1 MLEAAEVVALVAAVA
16 VVTADIEGV
25 GVAEL
30 DVVASVWFKPAFA
43 FESEPPQPEAVAQQ
57 HSAMLATA
65 MI

>member
-1 MLEAAEVVALVAAVA
+1 MVDGLVDAAEVVVLAAVVELVAAA
-16 VVTADIEGV
+16 VFV
-25 GVAEL
+25 EL
-30 DVVASVWFKPAFA
+30 AGGVWFKPAFA